1 MAQSWIYI
9 SERHGE
15 KTKTVQRSP
24 TTIWHITRDTQ
35 KPGTQILYNFGR
47 ADQIDRQ
54 QLVRLCHSIAR
65 VCELTIEDSTSPL
78 EQSQQQK
85 KWVEDLKLVRSRE
98 LGTVA
103 VIEAL
108 WERLGIG
115 GTLRRIVQKAGCLV
129 PF

>member
-1 MAQSWIYI
+1 MYLRTTRRKNKDGSTVTYYHLAHNKRHSKTGQS
-9 SERHGE
+9 
-15 KTKTVQRSP
+15 TP
-24 TTIWHITRDTQ
+24 
-35 KPGTQILYNFGR
+35 QILYNFGR

-85 KWVEDLKLVRSRE
+85 KWVEDLKLVQSRG
-98 LGTVA
+98 LGTIA

-108 WERLGIG
+108 
-115 GTLRRIVQKAGCLV
+115 
-129 PF
+129 